1 MHPLTPNL
9 TELNDNE
16 LNERFRDLSN
26 KLNFAYRTGNA
37 ALVQQIQMMLED
49 YQNEISL
56 RQRKSYEEMMNKG
69 GMFDGIIKV
78 KK

>member
-9 TELNDNE
+9 ADLNDND
-16 LNERFRDLSN
+16 LNDKFRELSN
-26 KLNFAYRTGNA
+26 KLNTAYRMGNP

-49 YQNEISL
+49 YQLEVSR
-56 RQRKSYEEMMNKG
+56 RQQKAYDEMINKG

-78 KK
+78 NK

>member
-9 TELNDNE
+9 ADLNDND
-16 LNERFRDLSN
+16 LNDKFRELSN
-26 KLNFAYRTGNA
+26 KLNTAYRMSNP

-49 YQNEISL
+49 YQLEVSR
-56 RQRKSYEEMMNKG
+56 RQQKAYDEMMNKG

>member
-9 TELNDNE
+9 ADLNDND
-16 LNERFRDLSN
+16 LNDKFRELSN
-26 KLNFAYRTGNA
+26 KLNTAYRMGNP

-49 YQNEISL
+49 YQLEVSR
-56 RQRKSYEEMMNKG
+56 RQQKAYDEMMNKG

>member
-9 TELNDNE
+9 RELSDND
-16 LNERFRDLSN
+16 LNEKFRELSN
-26 KLNFAYRTGNA
+26 KLNAAYRMGNA
-37 ALVQQIQMMLED
+37 AMVQQIQMILED
-49 YQNEISL
+49 YQQEVSR
-56 RQRKSYEEMMNKG
+56 RQQKAYEEMMNKG

>member
-9 TELNDNE
+9 SELSESE
-16 LNERFRDLSN
+16 LNERFRDLST
-26 KLNFAYRTGNA
+26 KLNSAYRMGNA
-37 ALVQQIQMMLED
+37 ALIQQIQMILED
-49 YQNEISL
+49 YQNELSL